1 MKFFVFILLSFSLHA
16 VSDNFQIIQPH
27 EVASNY
33 QILKLTDEVFSRHQ
47 IVYWAWGGTLLGAVR
62 HGGFIPWDFDTDV
75 CILEKDIEVLLDCKE
90 DFKKYDA
97 YILPWDFDGQ
107 KTLYRIKRIKNGKE
121 IYGHVDVFA
130 MIQDDDRLIY
140 NYQPYNSYYPDHFFL
155 NDEVNQL
162 IRIPFGPIYVD
173 APADYMPYLKRA
185 YGNDVME
192 IAEIMY
198 TVDPNTGEK
207 YPRFEIKEFV
217 QALYEEIDPSIPLNN
232 TRLFD

>member
-1 MKFFVFILLSFSLHA
+1 MKFFVFILFSFSLHA
-16 VSDNFQIIQPH
+16 VNDNFQIIQPH

-33 QILKLTDEVFSRHQ
+33 QVLKLTDEVFSRHQ
-47 IVYWAWGGTLLGAVR
+47 IVYWAWAGTLLGAVR

-90 DFKKYDA
+90 DFKKYNA
-97 YILPWDFDGQ
+97 YILPMDTDGQ
-107 KTLYRIKRIKNGKE
+107 KTFYRIKRIKNGQE

-130 MIQDDDRLIY
+130 MIEDDDRLIY
-140 NYQPYNSYYPDHFFL
+140 NYQPYYSYYPEHFFL
-155 NDEVNQL
+155 NHEVDQL
-162 IRIPFGPIYVD
+162 IRIPFGPIYVN
-173 APADYMPYLKRA
+173 APKDFMPYLKRA

-198 TVDPNTGEK
+198 TVDPKTGEK